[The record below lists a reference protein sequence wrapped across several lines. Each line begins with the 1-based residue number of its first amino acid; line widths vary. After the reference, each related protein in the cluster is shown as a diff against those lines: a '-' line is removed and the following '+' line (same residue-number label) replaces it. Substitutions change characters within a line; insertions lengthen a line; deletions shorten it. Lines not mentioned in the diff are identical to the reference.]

1 MVALKNKN
9 EEVGGD
15 DLLSFLKAPRE
26 LLVEGIRDELH
37 TSILSFC
44 NLITD
49 LCWQCLH
56 TGCPTLLCMDNAV
69 VQIEKQLLKTNFGKS
84 YP

>member
-9 EEVGGD
+9 EEMGRD
-15 DLLSFLKAPRE
+15 DLLSFLNAPWE
-26 LLVEGIRDELH
+26 LLVEVISDQFH
-37 TSILSFC
+37 ISILSFC

-49 LCWQCLH
+49 LCWECLH
-56 TGCPTLLCMDNAV
+56 TSCPAVLYMNNAV
-69 VQIEKQLLKTNFGKS
+69 IPIEKQLLKTNFEES